1 MSQCCIRLFS
11 VIFGYFRQKLGT
23 ISAQLLYLPGKHNA
37 NTMANI
43 KLILDKRRMMRD
55 NIFPVRLYIYHR
67 GKEFRLS
74 TGVNTSADSWDS
86 RAGMI
91 IGRDTATKAKNARLR
106 DMLNRCEALQLN
118 LSISGE
124 LQKLTAKEL
133 KQRVEHELCLQP
145 VKHAATLYDYLEK
158 AKTGKAE
165 RTVRLFSWAQV
176 RVEEFCGRNKGV
188 ADIDEEWMV
197 AFRDHLLERYAPNTA
212 AQGMAWVSRA
222 LSIAVTDGVI
232 RRNPASGIKKP
243 SAPTRKRAVAV
254 EVLRHLRDM
263 TPTQPTERYARDI
276 FLLQFYLRGINI
288 VDLHDLTE
296 ITAGR
301 IEYTRHKTGTMY
313 SVKVEPEAMAI
324 IERLRSDTHLVDM
337 SRYSNAGT
345 ACSVITCALK
355 RLIPGLSTNAARHSW
370 ATIAAELEIPIE
382 TVSHALGHKIG
393 SPVTAIYVAYNQKKV
408 DEANRRIID
417 YVNSDLA
424 GVEK

>member
-1 MSQCCIRLFS
+1 
-11 VIFGYFRQKLGT
+11 
-23 ISAQLLYLPGKHNA
+23 
-37 NTMANI
+37 MANI

-55 NIFPVRLYIYHR
+55 NLYPVRLYIYHR

-74 TGVNTSADSWDS
+74 TGVNTSADSWDD

-91 IGRDTATKAKNARLR
+91 IGRDTTTKAKNARLR

-124 LQKLTAKEL
+124 LQKLTAKEF

-165 RTVRLFSWAQV
+165 RTVRLFTWAQA
-176 RVEEFCGRNKGV
+176 RVEEFCGKDKGV

-197 AFRDHLLERYAPNTA
+197 AFRDDLLERYAPNTV

-243 SAPTRKRAVAV
+243 SAPTRKRAVTV
-254 EVLRHLRDM
+254 EVLRQLRDM
-263 TPTQPTERYARDI
+263 TPTPPMESYARDV

-288 VDLHDLTE
+288 VDLRDLTE
-296 ITAGR
+296 ITDGR
-301 IEYTRHKTGTMY
+301 IEYVRHKTGTLY

-324 IERLRSDTHLVDM
+324 IERLRSETHLVDM
-337 SRYSNAGT
+337 SRFSSAGT
-345 ACSVITCALK
+345 ACSAITQALK
-355 RLIPGLSTNAARHSW
+355 RIIPGLSTNAARHTW
-370 ATIAAELEIPIE
+370 ATLAAELEIPME
-382 TVSHALGHKIG
+382 ATSHALGHKIG
-393 SPVTAIYVAYNQKKV
+393 SPITAIYIAYNQKKV
-408 DEANRRIID
+408 DDANRKVID
-417 YVNSDLA
+417 YLNADLFGKGKKGKKGKKKA
-424 GVEK
+424 KDKK